1 MSLSRSMP
9 SNFGGI
15 AMNKKE
21 RGPAARKP
29 AGPQHKTE
37 VKRLIKSK
45 IKELESQETQLLFL
59 FVESQED
66 VVSELMLDAIWKFM
80 EWLRKND
87 YIILDAKRMVKLSLE
102 ID

>member
-1 MSLSRSMP
+1 MT
-9 SNFGGI
+9 
-15 AMNKKE
+15 KKE

>member
-1 MSLSRSMP
+1 MT
-9 SNFGGI
+9 
-15 AMNKKE
+15 KKKI
-21 RGPAARKP
+21 GPAAVKQT
-29 AGPQHKTE
+29 GPKRMTE

-45 IKELESQETQLLFL
+45 IKELESQESQMLFL
-59 FVESQED
+59 FVESHED

-80 EWLRKND
+80 VWLRKND

>member
-1 MSLSRSMP
+1 
-9 SNFGGI
+9 
-15 AMNKKE
+15 MNKKE

-45 IKELESQETQLLFL
+45 IKELESQETRLLFL
-59 FVESQED
+59 FVESHED
-66 VVSELMLDAIWKFM
+66 VVSEPMLDAIWKFM

>member
-1 MSLSRSMP
+1 VKDQ
-9 SNFGGI
+9 
-15 AMNKKE
+15 KK
-21 RGPAARKP
+21 GPAARKLT
-29 AGPQHKTE
+29 GPKHKTE

-45 IKELESQETQLLFL
+45 IKELESQEAQLLFL

-66 VVSELMLDAIWKFM
+66 VVSELMLDAIWKFV

-87 YIILDAKRMVKLSLE
+87 YIILDAKRMVKMSLE

>member
-1 MSLSRSMP
+1 MT
-9 SNFGGI
+9 
-15 AMNKKE
+15 KKKI
-21 RGPAARKP
+21 GPAARKP
-29 AGPQHKTE
+29 AGPKQATE
-37 VKRLIKSK
+37 ATRLIKSK
-45 IKELESQETQLLFL
+45 IKELDSQETQLLFL